1 MSNPVKVEALIH
13 ISSRLISVLEREV
26 ALLQQMKASEVS
38 SLQPEKMQ
46 LVVAYEDHVRALAA
60 APEMLEDVAPAL
72 QEEFASVAERFDA
85 AMTENRR
92 ALTAA
97 HEAQD
102 RFLKAVVKAAQEKK
116 DTFNPYS
123 QQGTVVAGGKPKGA
137 PNALSL
143 TLNSHI

>member
-1 MSNPVKVEALIH
+1 MSNPLKVEALIH
-13 ISSRLISVLEREV
+13 IASRLISVLEREV
-26 ALLQQMKASEVS
+26 DFLRQMKSSEVA

-60 APEMLEDVAPAL
+60 APDMLEDIAPAL
-72 QEEFASVAERFDA
+72 KDEFASVAERFDA

-102 RFLKAVVKAAQEKK
+102 RFLKAVVKAAQQQK

-123 QQGTVVAGGKPKGA
+123 PQGTVVAGGKPKGA
-137 PNALSL
+137 ASPLSL
-143 TLNSHI
+143 SLNSHI

>member
-1 MSNPVKVEALIH
+1 MSTPHKVEALIH
-13 ISSRLISVLEREV
+13 IASRLISVLEREV
-26 ALLQQMKASEVS
+26 DLLRQMKSTEVS

-46 LVVAYEDHVRALAA
+46 LVVAYEDHIRALSA
-60 APEMLEDVAPAL
+60 APEILEDIGPAL
-72 QEEFASVAERFDA
+72 QDEFTTVAERFDA

-92 ALTAA
+92 ALSAA

-123 QQGTVVAGGKPKGA
+123 PQGTVVAGGKPKGA
-137 PNALSL
+137 TDPLSL

>member
-26 ALLQQMKASEVS
+26 ALLQQMKTSEVT

-46 LVVAYEDHVRALAA
+46 LVIAYEDHVRALAA

>member
-26 ALLQQMKASEVS
+26 ALLQQMKTSEVT

>member
-1 MSNPVKVEALIH
+1 MKSPLKVEALIH
-13 ISSRLISVLEREV
+13 IASRLISVLEREV
-26 ALLQQMKASEVS
+26 ELLRQMKSAEVS

-46 LVVAYEDHVRALAA
+46 LVVAYEDHIRALAA
-60 APEMLEDVAPAL
+60 APEILEEIAPAL
-72 QEEFASVAERFDA
+72 QDEFATVAERFDA

-102 RFLKAVVKAAQEKK
+102 RFLKAVVKAAQEQK

-123 QQGTVVAGGKPKGA
+123 PQGTVVAGGKPKGA
-137 PNALSL
+137 TGSLSL

>member
-1 MSNPVKVEALIH
+1 MSNSLKVEALIH
-13 ISSRLISVLEREV
+13 IASRLISVLEREV
-26 ALLQQMKASEVS
+26 ELLRQMKS
-38 SLQPEKMQ
+38 SDVAGLQSEKMQ
-46 LVVAYEDHVRALAA
+46 LVVAYEDHIRALSA
-60 APEMLEDVAPAL
+60 APEMLDEIGPAL
-72 QEEFASVAERFDA
+72 QDEFATVAERFDA

-123 QQGTVVAGGKPKGA
+123 PQGTVVAGGKPKGA
-137 PNALSL
+137 PNSLSL

>member
-13 ISSRLISVLEREV
+13 IASRLISVLEREV
-26 ALLQQMKASEVS
+26 DLLKQMKSSDVA

-60 APEMLEDVAPAL
+60 APEMLENIAPAL
-72 QEEFASVAERFDA
+72 QDEFATVAGRFDA

-123 QQGTVVAGGKPKGA
+123 PQGTVVAGGKPKGA
-137 PNALSL
+137 PGPLSL
-143 TLNSHI
+143 TLNSHF

>member
-1 MSNPVKVEALIH
+1 MSDPLKVEALIH
-13 ISSRLISVLEREV
+13 IASRLVSVLEREV
-26 ALLQQMKASEVS
+26 SFLREMKSSEVAG
-38 SLQPEKMQ
+38 LQPEKMQ
-46 LVVAYEDHVRALAA
+46 LVVAYEDHVRALAS
-60 APEMLEDVAPAL
+60 APDILENVSPAL
-72 QEEFASVAERFDA
+72 HDEFTTVAERFDA

-97 HEAQD
+97 NETQN

-137 PNALSL
+137 PSALSL